1 VSGAAPYG
9 DAMDDAGETATP
21 TDPPTA
27 GRQDRAAAAP
37 SPAGAPTAPVLSPV
51 EVWRAAVASQAGGA
65 GPGAT
70 LPHATVPH
78 ATTPHGAP
86 LPGAPGRPPTPL
98 PPTPLSLAQD
108 AFWAART
115 VPAPAVTLAACAA
128 VGVLGGALLVTDRP
142 GLGGALVGLAVWGAA
157 VPTLLRRRAWQ
168 QLVTAALAVALVAMV
183 AFRDAGWVVA
193 LCVTVAA
200 VAGAVAA
207 TSAVSTPAVVFS
219 PLTWAFA
226 ALRALPWVR
235 HGVGA
240 LMGARRAQMLVA
252 LRSVAVTVVLLVVF
266 GALFA
271 SADSVFASYLP
282 RLDIGILPAQVLV
295 GALVALLTASLAH
308 LAIAPPGWSDH
319 RMAERRPA
327 RRGEWLLPVGAL
339 AALVLAFVLV
349 QVGAL
354 VDGHAHVLDTLGLSY
369 AEYARQGF
377 AQLVAV
383 TALTLVVVGVAA
395 RRAPRATARDRLVSR
410 VALGVLCV
418 GSLGVVASALRR
430 MDLYVEAFGLTRL
443 RLLVLVAEVA
453 LATVLVLVMVA
464 GVRWRGAWLPVAVVQ
479 VVAVAMLGLALAD
492 PDAQIVRHN
501 TTNEA
506 RERLDLDYLRGLSA
520 DAVPALD
527 ALDEPLRS
535 CALRGRQVPAAEGVG
550 DLNLGRWSAARVL
563 EDVTVDDGATCT
575 QWSGGPRP

>member
-1 VSGAAPYG
+1 
-9 DAMDDAGETATP
+9 
-21 TDPPTA
+21 
-27 GRQDRAAAAP
+27 
-37 SPAGAPTAPVLSPV
+37 
-51 EVWRAAVASQAGGA
+51 
-65 GPGAT
+65 
-70 LPHATVPH
+70 
-78 ATTPHGAP
+78 
-86 LPGAPGRPPTPL
+86 
-98 PPTPLSLAQD
+98 
-108 AFWAART
+108 
-115 VPAPAVTLAACAA
+115 VPAPAATLA
-128 VGVLGGALLVTDRP
+128 VSLGIGVLGGVLLVGHRL
-142 GLGGALVGLAVWGAA
+142 GLGAALVGLAVWGAA
-157 VPTLLRRRAWQ
+157 VPALVRRRAWNP
-168 QLVTAALAVALVAMV
+168 LVTAALAVALVAMV
-183 AFRDAGWVVA
+183 AVRDAEWVLGMCVA
-193 LCVTVAA
+193 VAG

-207 TSAVSTPAVVFS
+207 TSASSAPAVAFS
-219 PLTWAFA
+219 PLTWVAGV
-226 ALRALPWVR
+226 LRALPWVR

-240 LMGARRAQMLVA
+240 LMGTRRAQVLA
-252 LRSVAVTVVLLVVF
+252 TLRSVAVTVVLLVVF

-271 SADSVFASYLP
+271 SADTVFASYLP
-282 RLDIGILPAQVLV
+282 RFDVGLLPAQLIV
-295 GALVALLTASLAH
+295 GLLVALVTASLAH

-319 RMAERRPA
+319 RMAEGRPA

-339 AALVLAFVLV
+339 AALVLSFVLV

-354 VDGHAHVLDTLGLSY
+354 VDGHRHVLATLGLSH

-377 AQLVAV
+377 AQLVVV

-464 GVRWRGAWLPVAVVQ
+464 GIRWRGTWLPVAVVQ
-479 VVAVAMLGLALAD
+479 VVAVATLGLALAD

-506 RERLDLDYLRGLSA
+506 REQLDVDYLRGLSA

-535 CALRGRQVPAAEGVG
+535 CALLGRQVAAPEGVA
-550 DLNLGRWSAARVL
+550 DANLARARAARVL
-563 EDVTVDDGATCT
+563 DQGAPVRVDDASDCVPGPAGAADVGPGEGQVGVRRVVAAAVRRAAATASRASVRNDHCC
-575 QWSGGPRP
+575 QNSGTSSASSVSRTRRPARSSSSAC